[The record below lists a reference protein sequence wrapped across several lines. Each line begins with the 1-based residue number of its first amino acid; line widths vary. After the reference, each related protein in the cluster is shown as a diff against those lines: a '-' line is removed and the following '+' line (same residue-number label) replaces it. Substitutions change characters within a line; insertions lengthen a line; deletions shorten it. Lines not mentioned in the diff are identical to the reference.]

1 MAAPGAGLW
10 HNYDSWGRVKTTS
23 PRQTFV
29 QTHCCPPLLPPK
41 KQPRCAA
48 FKLISKSALQT
59 WVLPKIWGFA
69 VSKFHSK
76 NNQPV
81 DEQSLRDLQLVTK
94 TQFLQSNSRK
104 ISQHTNRVFG
114 NSITGWQ
121 PKKRH
126 MNTHEHKLNEQWAP
140 MNSHEL
146 LWTSKPMQ
154 LINTFCSVGF
164 ACLDVKY
171 VLIGR
176 VSLPKSVCWFR
187 WVREGTCGAW
197 FWGIERHA
205 RRSNKKNKV

>member
-1 MAAPGAGLW
+1 MKHLVSGI
-10 HNYDSWGRVKTTS
+10 
-23 PRQTFV
+23 RQ
-29 QTHCCPPLLPPK
+29 
-41 KQPRCAA
+41 
-48 FKLISKSALQT
+48 
-59 WVLPKIWGFA
+59 
-69 VSKFHSK
+69 
-76 NNQPV
+76 
-81 DEQSLRDLQLVTK
+81 
-94 TQFLQSNSRK
+94 
-104 ISQHTNRVFG
+104 
-114 NSITGWQ
+114 
-121 PKKRH
+121 
-126 MNTHEHKLNEQWAP
+126 HKLNEQWAP

-205 RRSNKKNKV
+205 RRSNNKKIKCSPGVSEFCFWCFILCWLGAPKTIHRYCCKTCFCYILFFDVCVFVSMLRWFAPSKIFVLKCSDSP